1 MAIVIS
7 QNGKNAKKI
16 EPSTFE
22 KEDHLQKYIYDNPE
36 SIPLYEI
43 KEDIH
48 LLILARE
55 FPTHS
60 GPIDA
65 IGIDKDGEIYII
77 ETKLYKNPDKRTVL
91 AQALDYGA
99 ALWKHSYDFTGFI
112 NLLDQQVRKAF
123 GMSLD
128 EKIQEYF
135 GLSGE
140 EELVQLR
147 NALSIN
153 LNGGILHFVVLMDN
167 LDLRLKDLILYVNQN
182 SKFDVY
188 AVELEY
194 YKHDT
199 LEIVIPRI
207 YGTEVKKEIQS
218 KNVNS
223 KLWNW
228 ELFKDRLKESGDEAV
243 DVAKQII
250 DWANLHDVEI
260 SWGSNQ
266 MGSFIMG
273 FYAPGKKGF
282 YPFSVTGYANLSWNA
297 PHQGNYSPSPFDNLE
312 KRKEIL
318 KRLNK
323 IEGSAVNLNNVD
335 GYSGLKLSLRTLA
348 NQEALQIFFDVC
360 LWIKETLE

>member
-7 QNGKNAKKI
+7 QNGKNAKKV
-16 EPSTFE
+16 EQSTFE
-22 KEDHLQKYIYDNPE
+22 KESHLQKYIYDNPE

-65 IGIDKDGEIYII
+65 IGIDEDGEIYIF

-91 AQALDYGA
+91 AQVLDYGA

-128 EKIQEYF
+128 EKLQEYF
-135 GLSGE
+135 ELSDE
-140 EELVQLR
+140 DDLVQLR
-147 NALSIN
+147 DALSVN
-153 LNGGILHFVVLMDN
+153 LNGGILHFVILMDN

-182 SKFDVY
+182 SRFDVY

-207 YGTEVKKEIQS
+207 YGAEVKKEVQP
-218 KNVNS
+218 KNAS
-223 KLWNW
+223 AKLWNW
-228 ELFKDRLKESGDEAV
+228 DLFKDRLKESGEEPV
-243 DVAKQII
+243 SVAKQII
-250 DWANLHDVEI
+250 DWANTNSVEI
-260 SWGSNQ
+260 FWNSNIT
-266 MGSFIMG
+266 GSFIMG
-273 FYAPGKKGF
+273 FHASDKKWF
-282 YPFSVTGYANLSWNA
+282 YPFSVKGDASLSWNA
-297 PHQGNYSPSPFDNLE
+297 PHQGNYSPPPFDKPE

-318 KRLNK
+318 KRLSQVK
-323 IEGSAVNLNNVD
+323 GAVVNPNNVD
-335 GYSGLKLSLRTLA
+335 GYTGLKLSLRSLA
-348 NQEALQIFFDVC
+348 SKDALRKFFDVC